1 MSIKKPF
8 VSLVTF
14 LENNKDETVSSILE
28 EVLLM
33 CESKKTTS
41 TVMVNSDNKVIAIFC
56 YYHKQ
61 WELLSDVAYGS
72 KINTT
77 SGLNTMCKIGV
88 SKWTKKQR
96 DSKKSKEELLT
107 SVASGDI
114 QVSDILKLQED
125 IEVTRLTMDTDEMP
139 VGYTSEEEVLE
150 AIEDSLE
157 V

>member
-8 VSLVTF
+8 VSLVNF
-14 LENNKDETVSSILE
+14 LETNKDETVSSILE

-41 TVMVNSDNKVIAIFC
+41 TVITNSDNEVVAVFC

-61 WELLSDVAYGS
+61 WELVSEVEYGS

-77 SGLNTMCKIGV
+77 SGLNTMCKVGV

-96 DSKKSKEELLT
+96 DAKKSKEELLT
-107 SVASGDI
+107 NVASGDI
-114 QVSDILKLQED
+114 QVSEILKLQDD
-125 IEVTRLTMDTDEMP
+125 IEVTRLTMDTEDMP
-139 VGYTSEEEVLE
+139 IGYESEEEIANLINEELV
-150 AIEDSLE
+150 
-157 V
+157 